1 MNPRWSLVFLFVLLP
16 ASPSL
21 GDEVFKFT
29 SSDQKLKRGN
39 TVKTRLYTSDNKITI
54 TKVEV
59 ENPHDF
65 EVKPESFNG
74 PPVEGSKGV
83 EFEIHR
89 GFFTKPGGGGPR
101 AGKQQIEFLV
111 EYTIAGDPQTH
122 RESIKY
128 QFVYST
134 HVILYFLCGFL
145 GLLLG
150 YIVKSI
156 ITKQGEKA
164 ADGSPVKGSYLNYM
178 FVKNLPRL
186 VIILILGFAA
196 LLYFEYQGDSV
207 FGWAE
212 SVLLGLGIGL
222 MGDETL
228 VQKIQGTVKMGS

>member
-1 MNPRWSLVFLFVLLP
+1 MNPRWSLVVLFVLLS
-16 ASPSL
+16 ANPSL

-29 SSDQKLKRGN
+29 SPDQELKRGG
-39 TVKTRLYTSDNKITI
+39 TVKTKLHTSDNKITI
-54 TKVEV
+54 TKVKV

-65 EVKPESFNG
+65 GVKPESFNG
-74 PPVEGSKGV
+74 PPVEGIEGV

-89 GFFTKPGGGGPR
+89 GFFTKPGGPR
-101 AGKQQIEFLV
+101 AGKKQIEFLV
-111 EYTIAGDPQTH
+111 EYTTAGDPQIH
-122 RESIKY
+122 RARIQY
-128 QFVYST
+128 QFVYTT
-134 HVILYFLCGFL
+134 HVILYFLSGFL

-156 ITKQGEKA
+156 ITKQSEKA
-164 ADGSPVKGSYLNYM
+164 ADGSPVKGSYINYM